1 MCLSCGW
8 EDVLEELEELLE
20 DDEYLWAEDTLTGI
34 GEWVEENEHVTQRQR
49 RAIEN
54 IKHARRDP

>member
-20 DDEYLWAEDTLTGI
+20 DDEYLWAEDTLLGI